1 MIRHGFLFTL
11 TKYSPG
17 EQHAAIPNPFAPKQN
32 YTAYTPDEVAAL
44 QCRLDKQLGPEYLL
58 TRDGPGGQ
66 RLTYIPA
73 EKVINLANEIFG
85 FNGWSSS
92 IQNVNVDF
100 VDETSAGKFTM
111 GCSIICRVTLKDGAY
126 HEVLSES
133 DEYTVC
139 TSTDNMIRISDTEN
153 AEMHQQRL
161 PLSKSPRK
169 KQPRMP

>member
-1 MIRHGFLFTL
+1 LFTL

-17 EQHAAIPNPFAPKQN
+17 EQHAAIPNPFAPKPN

-111 GCSIICRVTLKDGAY
+111 GCAIICRVTLKDGAY
-126 HEVLSES
+126 HEVISKI
-133 DEYTVC
+133 DEHTVF
-139 TSTDNMIRISDTEN
+139 TTTDKANRTLDMEN
-153 AEMHQQRL
+153 AEMHQRRL
-161 PLSKSPRK
+161 LLSKNRRK
-169 KQPRMP
+169 KPPRMH